1 MCVCRFSTRV
11 LAPKRHTTTCLHSH
25 RLKKLFRPD
34 SGERIVIA
42 PASTPVDAVAVTR
55 KGAMQDLFDS
65 KIVLALHEMGVLA
78 DLYLSMLDTLL
89 SAAFR
94 SVGVSLPPPSKPPP
108 RRMPTRRLLRELLE
122 CS

>member
-1 MCVCRFSTRV
+1 MIVRETPAGTSH
-11 LAPKRHTTTCLHSH
+11 PKRARDDHGYPS
-25 RLKKLFRPD
+25 KEKLFRPD